1 MAEYETSSKL
11 RVILCR
17 PEEKAE
23 SGEIEDKLES
33 MQEVVE
39 GPIQEYM
46 PFHSEH
52 DPRYDDLAVICNEE
66 GKLMRLP
73 PSRAI
78 FDEDGQVMDIIAG
91 PFFICYAPLESE
103 SFLSLPED
111 LEKEFLKKFEKPEKF
126 RRTER
131 GIEVI
136 RFEPKSPERS
146 EAR

>member
-17 PEEKAE
+17 PDEYAE
-23 SGEIEDKLES
+23 AAWIEDSLEA
-33 MQEVVE
+33 MQALVG

-46 PFHSEH
+46 PFTGS
-52 DPRYDDLAVICNEE
+52 DTRLDDLAIICNEE

-91 PFFICYAPLESE
+91 PFFICYAPIESE
-103 SFLSLPED
+103 TFMSLPED

-136 RFEPKSPERS
+136 RFEPKSLERS